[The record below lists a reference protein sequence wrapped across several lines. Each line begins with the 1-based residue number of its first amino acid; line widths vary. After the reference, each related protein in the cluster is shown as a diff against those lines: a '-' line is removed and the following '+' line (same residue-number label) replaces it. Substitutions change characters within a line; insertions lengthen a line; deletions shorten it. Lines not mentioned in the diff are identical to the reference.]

1 MEPEILDRDSFL
13 VIGTSTRV
21 TQENETS
28 DYYTSIWQK
37 FEERRREVEP
47 HSVDRSFYGL
57 SFSGLEEGAFE
68 YLAGMAV
75 KDISAIPNGLVAR
88 EVPAARY
95 VVFPCPLTAIGE
107 TYRYIFREWLPGS
120 PLALNITAPVFE
132 QYPPVGE
139 ETSPVLI
146 HVPIVDNP
154 RDT

>member
-1 MEPEILDRDSFL
+1 LEPEILDRDSFL

-28 DYYTSIWQK
+28 DYYTTIWQE
-37 FEERRREVEP
+37 FELRRGEVEP
-47 HSVDRSFYGL
+47 HSVDRAFYGL
-57 SFSGLEEGAFE
+57 SFSGAEEGAFE
-68 YLAGMAV
+68 YIAGMSV
-75 KDISAIPNGLVAR
+75 KDIPDIPRGLVIR

-120 PLALNITAPVFE
+120 PLALSITAPVFE
-132 QYPPVGE
+132 LYPPVGE
-139 ETSPVLI
+139 EASPVLI

-154 RDT
+154 

>member
-1 MEPEILDRDSFL
+1 MESKIVDRNSFL

-28 DYYTSIWQK
+28 DYYTSIWQE
-37 FEERRREVEP
+37 FELRRGEVEP
-47 HSVDRSFYGL
+47 HSIDNAFYGL

-75 KDISAIPNGLVAR
+75 RDITVIPCGLVAR
-88 EVPAARY
+88 DVPAARY
-95 VVFPCPLTAIGE
+95 VVFPSPLTAIGE
-107 TYRYIFREWLPGS
+107 TFRYIFREWLPGS

-154 RDT
+154 

>member
-1 MEPEILDRDSFL
+1 MEPKILDRDSFL
-13 VIGTSTRV
+13 VIGTATRV

-28 DYYTSIWQK
+28 DYYTTIWQE
-37 FEERRREVEP
+37 FELRRGEVEP
-47 HSVDRSFYGL
+47 HSVDRAFYGL
-57 SFSGLEEGAFE
+57 SFSGAEEGAFE
-68 YLAGMAV
+68 YIAGMSV
-75 KDISAIPNGLVAR
+75 KDIPDIPRGLVIR

-120 PLALNITAPVFE
+120 PLALSITAPVFE

-139 ETSPVLI
+139 EASPVLI

-154 RDT
+154 

>member
-1 MEPEILDRDSFL
+1 MEPKILDRDSFL

-28 DYYTSIWQK
+28 DYYTTIWK
-37 FEERRREVEP
+37 EFESRRKEVEP
-47 HSVDRSFYGL
+47 HSVDRAFYGL
-57 SFSGLEEGAFE
+57 SFSGADEGAFE
-68 YLAGMAV
+68 YIAGMSV
-75 KDISAIPNGLVAR
+75 KDIQVVPLGLVVR

-95 VVFPCPLTAIGE
+95 VVFPCPLNAIGE

-120 PLALNITAPVFE
+120 PLALSISAPVFE

-139 ETSPVLI
+139 ENNPVLI

-154 RDT
+154 

>member
-13 VIGTSTRV
+13 VIGTATRV

-68 YLAGMAV
+68 YLAGMSV
-75 KDISAIPNGLVAR
+75 KDLSVVPNGLVAR

-120 PLALNITAPVFE
+120 PLALSITAPVFE

-139 ETSPVLI
+139 EASPVLI

-154 RDT
+154 RDM

>member
-1 MEPEILDRDSFL
+1 MEPKILDRDSFL

-28 DYYTSIWQK
+28 DYYTTIWK
-37 FEERRREVEP
+37 EFELRRNEVEP
-47 HSVDRSFYGL
+47 HSIDRAFYGL
-57 SFSGLEEGAFE
+57 SFSGAEEGAFE
-68 YLAGMAV
+68 YIAGMSV
-75 KDISAIPNGLVAR
+75 KDINIVPRGLVVR

-95 VVFPCPLTAIGE
+95 VVFPCPLSAIGE

-120 PLALNITAPVFE
+120 PLALSITAPVFE

-139 ETSPVLI
+139 ENSPVLI

-154 RDT
+154 